1 MAELKPGK
9 AAPAFQ
15 LEDASG
21 EKVSLKDFKGQWIVL
36 YFYPR
41 DNTPG
46 CTKEACE
53 FTSGVRAF
61 KKMDATVFG
70 ISPDSPESHRKFA
83 DKYKLKVGLLSDPKR
98 TVLKKYGAWGKKNMY
113 GKITEGVIRSTVLIA
128 PDGKIA
134 HHWPKV
140 KAAGHAEKVREKLAE
155 LRAS

>member
-1 MAELKPGK
+1 MAELKTGR

-21 EKVSLKDFKGQWIVL
+21 EKVSLKDLKGQWIVL

-53 FTSGVRAF
+53 FTSGIRAF

-70 ISPDSPESHRKFA
+70 VSPDSPESHRKFS
-83 DKYKLKVGLLSDPKR
+83 DKFKLKVGLLSDPKR
-98 TVLKKYGAWGKKNMY
+98 AVMKKYGAWGKKNMY
-113 GKITEGVIRSTVLIA
+113 GKITEGVIRSTVLID

-140 KAAGHAEKVREKLAE
+140 KAAGHAEQVREKLAE